1 MAASLADLGDHP
13 FGKSMVSLLN
23 MNMKTGGPLH
33 ELRTLLQQIKD
44 ELLALTQV
52 QDQEWGTSQ
61 RRCQVDI
68 AQLTATLEQAQGD
81 LESQR
86 KEQTA
91 LLGEQTTLN
100 ARVRDD
106 TGSLERNGRAQNDAV
121 DRLNAENADFTS
133 KNSDYDDAI

>member
-1 MAASLADLGDHP
+1 MKLYLLCALIVLATATNLQNEMAASLSDLGDHP

-68 AQLTATLEQAQGD
+68 A
-81 LESQR
+81 
-86 KEQTA
+86 
-91 LLGEQTTLN
+91 
-100 ARVRDD
+100 
-106 TGSLERNGRAQNDAV
+106 
-121 DRLNAENADFTS
+121 
-133 KNSDYDDAI
+133 